1 MNIDQPPSQLRLA
14 LPKGRMHQSL
24 VQLLADAG
32 ITLSTSSRGYR
43 PRVSLAGVEA
53 KILKPQNIIEM
64 LHAGT
69 RDVGFA
75 GADWAAELRADL
87 VEVLD
92 TGLDAVR
99 LVVAAPSAVL
109 DSSGWLP
116 ARALV
121 VASEYQ
127 NIAAEWIERRGRKD
141 KFIRSY
147 GATEVFPPEDADCIL
162 DVAASGATLE
172 ANGLIICDE
181 VMRSSTRLYAS
192 RAAFEDPGRR
202 QRIEEL
208 ALLLRSV
215 MEARLRVMLEL
226 NAPESRLAA
235 IIEVLPCMRQ
245 PTLSRLAGDA
255 GYAVKS
261 AVPRDSLPTLI
272 PLLKGRGGT
281 DIVISPIAQ
290 VVA

>member
-1 MNIDQPPSQLRLA
+1 MNTVQQPALLRIA
-14 LPKGRMHQSL
+14 LPKGRMNAEI
-24 VQLLADAG
+24 VRLLAEAG
-32 ITLSTSSRGYR
+32 VSLSTSSRGYR
-43 PRVSLAGVEA
+43 PRVSLRAVEA

-87 VEVLD
+87 VEVMD

-99 LVVAAPSAVL
+99 LVVAAPGELLSRE
-109 DSSGWLP
+109 GRLP
-116 ARALV
+116 DRSLV

-127 NIAAEWIERRGRKD
+127 TLSAQWIARRGKGDR
-141 KFIRSY
+141 FIRSY
-147 GATEVFPPEDADCIL
+147 GATEVFPPEDADCII

-172 ANGLIICDE
+172 ANGLVICDE

-192 RAAFEDPGRR
+192 RAAWDDPARR
-202 QRIEEL
+202 RRIEEVS
-208 ALLLRSV
+208 LLLRSV
-215 MEARLRVMLEL
+215 LEARRRVMLEL
-226 NAPESRLAA
+226 NAPEARLAA
-235 IIEVLPCMRQ
+235 IVEVLPCMRQ

-255 GYAVKS
+255 GFAVKS
-261 AVPRDSLPTLI
+261 AVPREALPTLI
-272 PLLKGRGGT
+272 PLLKERGGT